1 MITLLDLPR
10 IRQLIRQLTRRL
22 TRGPKMNHDDLRDW
36 SKRAAD
42 WAHDYHAT
50 LRDRPVRAPLVP
62 GAIAAQLPKTAPE
75 TAEPMAQIFADFETI
90 IPAGM
95 THWQHPRFF
104 AYFPANAAPASMLAE
119 QLANA
124 MAAQGMIWQT
134 SPAVTEVEQVM
145 VQWLRAG
152 LGLPE
157 GFTGT
162 IHDSATT
169 ATLSAVLTMREMA
182 LDFAGNSNGLAGG
195 PCLRI
200 YASAQTHSSVDKAV
214 RVAGIGQDNLVKI
227 ATDADFAMDAQALDQ
242 AIRADLAA
250 GLRPAGVVL
259 CAGGTSIGAFD
270 RIADCIAVAK
280 AHQLTVHVDA
290 AWAGSAMICPE
301 FRALWAGIEG
311 ADSIVFNPHKWLGV
325 QFDCAIQFLRDPT
338 PQVKTLGLRPS
349 YLETAGREEIVNF
362 NEWTVPLGRRFRA
375 LKVWFTLRAYGLE
388 NLRGRIRNH
397 VAWAQE
403 SCEALRA
410 TPGITIVTE
419 PRLSLFTFALG
430 DDAAT
435 AALLQRINDDGRI
448 YLTQTLHQGRYV
460 IRVQVGQFDCTR
472 EDVRKIHEV
481 VAELLL

>member
-1 MITLLDLPR
+1 
-10 IRQLIRQLTRRL
+10 
-22 TRGPKMNHDDLRDW
+22 MNHDDLRDW

-42 WAHDYHAT
+42 WAHDYHAS

-62 GAIAAQLPKTAPE
+62 GAISAQLPGAAPE
-75 TAEPMAQIFADFETI
+75 APEPMEQIFADFEAI

-182 LDFAGNSNGLAGG
+182 LDFAGNTDGLARA
-195 PCLRI
+195 PRLRI

-214 RVAGIGQDNLVKI
+214 RVAGIGQSNLVKI
-227 ATDADFAMDAQALDQ
+227 ATDANFAMDPNALDA
-242 AIRADLAA
+242 AIRADLAS
-250 GLRPAGVVL
+250 GMRPAGVVL
-259 CAGGTSIGAFD
+259 CAGGTAIGAFD
-270 RIADCIAVAK
+270 RIAECIAVAK
-280 AHQLTVHVDA
+280 EHELPVHVDA

-301 FRALWAGIEG
+301 FRSLWAGIEG

-375 LKVWFTLRAYGLE
+375 LKVWFTLRAYGLQG
-388 NLRGRIRNH
+388 LRTRIRNH
-397 VAWAQE
+397 VTWAGE
-403 SCEALRA
+403 ACEALRA
-410 TPGITIVTE
+410 LPGVTIVTE
-419 PRLSLFTFALG
+419 PRLSLFTFALAT
-430 DDAAT
+430 DAAT
-435 AALLQRINDDGRI
+435 EALLQRINDDGRI

-472 EDVRKIHEV
+472 EDVSKIHAV
-481 VAELLL
+481 VAEMLL